1 MKIDLQK
8 ERTRIHVE
16 RFRGKKSF
24 IVTQKLIRF
33 FVVYKNEGF
42 KQRIQFL

>member
-33 FVVYKNEGF
+33 FVYENEGF